1 MKKQQEIGKKSGLQR
16 SKNFNL
22 ELTNIIISM
31 FVNMTELFFQSAT
44 KPCELELCRLRALL
58 TAIKRAVFTGSS
70 TNSET
75 LNPKFYEL
83 LDQFEE
89 FLILVMG

>member
-1 MKKQQEIGKKSGLQR
+1 
-16 SKNFNL
+16 
-22 ELTNIIISM
+22 M

-58 TAIKRAVFTGSS
+58 TAIKRAVFTGSNTS
-70 TNSET
+70 SET
-75 LNPKFYEL
+75 SNPKFYVL

-89 FLILVMG
+89 FLILVIG

>member
-22 ELTNIIISM
+22 EPTNIIISM

-44 KPCELELCRLRALL
+44 KPCELELCRLRA
-58 TAIKRAVFTGSS
+58 TAIKIAVFTGSS
-70 TNSET
+70 TET

>member
-16 SKNFNL
+16 SKIFNL

-44 KPCELELCRLRALL
+44 KPCELELCRLRA
-58 TAIKRAVFTGSS
+58 TAIKIAVFTGSS